1 MIHEAALVVKRVDP
15 TKFWDYSLALFE
27 RQTSYFDSS
36 TSTEIRLEI
45 YKDLAMLAE
54 EIVFVKA
61 EDVLRHLNLTLVE
74 TGSFEGRNIGNAV
87 LFFLMRLCL

>member
-1 MIHEAALVVKRVDP
+1 MIHEPALVVERVDP

-27 RQTSYFDSS
+27 RQTSYFDSC
-36 TSTEIRLEI
+36 TATETRLEI
-45 YKDLAMLAE
+45 YKGLAMLAE